1 MMTGR
6 INVRSLP
13 RSDGEFSVSR
23 RDIKLDSEPFN
34 KRWLEEARSKQN
46 VLACSEATEPRRING
61 RVIMKRDAKIA
72 RFVKRRGMPDACWR
86 SSVLA
91 LTVCK
96 LMVTRFNSAINRGH
110 PCSGH
115 QTIAYPA
122 PFCLATWESFRF
134 IWRVSTI
141 FIGPVRPGRAHATSA
156 RLNETSLFCS
166 VPLFLNFSSLSSFV
180 LPVVLH
186 HSLSA
191 SHSLS
196 FSSSFPLI
204 CHENTV

>member
-1 MMTGR
+1 
-6 INVRSLP
+6 
-13 RSDGEFSVSR
+13 
-23 RDIKLDSEPFN
+23 
-34 KRWLEEARSKQN
+34 
-46 VLACSEATEPRRING
+46 
-61 RVIMKRDAKIA
+61 MKRDAEIA
-72 RFVKRRGMPDACWR
+72 RFVKRHGMPDACWR
-86 SSVLA
+86 SSALA
-91 LTVCK
+91 LTACK

-141 FIGPVRPGRAHATSA
+141 FIGPVRSGRAHATSA

-186 HSLSA
+186 HSLSV
-191 SHSLS
+191 SHSPS
-196 FSSSFPLI
+196 FSFFCPFLSLSLFHLPRNLPREHGLSVS
-204 CHENTV
+204 CGNLVMFLHRVLFH

>member
-1 MMTGR
+1 MTGR
-6 INVRSLP
+6 
-13 RSDGEFSVSR
+13 DQEQ
-23 RDIKLDSEPFN
+23 
-34 KRWLEEARSKQN
+34 QN
-46 VLACSEATEPRRING
+46 VLTCSEATEPRRING
-61 RVIMKRDAKIA
+61 CVIMKRDAEIA

-86 SSVLA
+86 SSALA
-91 LTVCK
+91 LMACK

-141 FIGPVRPGRAHATSA
+141 FIGPVRSGRAHATSA

-166 VPLFLNFSSLSSFV
+166 VPLFLNFSSLSS
-180 LPVVLH
+180 
-186 HSLSA
+186 LS
-191 SHSLS
+191 SFPLYSIIVFPPLTPFSFLFLS
-196 FSSSFPLI
+196 FSSATESATGTRFKCLLR
-204 CHENTV
+204 

>member
-1 MMTGR
+1 MECQT
-6 INVRSLP
+6 
-13 RSDGEFSVSR
+13 
-23 RDIKLDSEPFN
+23 
-34 KRWLEEARSKQN
+34 
-46 VLACSEATEPRRING
+46 
-61 RVIMKRDAKIA
+61 
-72 RFVKRRGMPDACWR
+72 ACWR
-86 SSVLA
+86 SSALALA

-141 FIGPVRPGRAHATSA
+141 FIGPVRSGRAHATSA
-156 RLNETSLFCS
+156 RLNETSLFS
-166 VPLFLNFSSLSSFV
+166 VPSLSFSISPRFPRSFFS
-180 LPVVLH
+180 VVLH

-191 SHSLS
+191 SHSLAFA
-196 FSSSFPLI
+196 FSLFLFLSSATESATRIRFKCLLR
-204 CHENTV
+204 